1 MPGRAARDGS
11 GPGGEPENAS
21 TVAESPRGSSWGVA
35 FYLFGFFVT
44 ANALDLSDREIVIG
58 LIAGLI
64 GGTTMLLTVIM
75 QERGR
80 PAGYFT
86 SPSIS

>member
-1 MPGRAARDGS
+1 M
-11 GPGGEPENAS
+11 
-21 TVAESPRGSSWGVA
+21 
-35 FYLFGFFVT
+35 T